1 MQTRVLSPPEG
12 DGNGGAAPERAYRL
26 VAIAASAGGLPVLR
40 EILGA
45 LPPGFALPVVVVQH
59 RSVESP
65 EVLPALLARATP
77 LRVKTAEEGDALA
90 AGTVYVA
97 PVDRHVVVRPDGT
110 LRLMDGSRIRYVR
123 SSAEPL
129 FQSAAYALDGRVIA
143 VVLTGGG
150 ANGSHGVIAVAGTG
164 GVVIVQDPDTAQQS
178 GMPRAALATGVPARV
193 LPAERIAPALLQLAS
208 ATSPR
213 AAHAALEAAP
223 AAA

>member
-1 MQTRVLSPPEG
+1 MQTRVLAPLE
-12 DGNGGAAPERAYRL
+12 GNGNGTAREPAYRL
-26 VAIAASAGGLPVLR
+26 VAIAASAGGLAVLL

-45 LPPGFALPVVVVQH
+45 LPPGFPLPIVVVQH
-59 RSVESP
+59 RSLSSP
-65 EVLPALLARATP
+65 EVFPAILARATP

-90 AGTVYVA
+90 AGTIYVA

-110 LRLMDGSRIRYVR
+110 LRLMDGRRIRFVR

-129 FQSAAYALDGRVIA
+129 FESAAYALDGRVIA

-164 GVVIVQDPDTAQQS
+164 GLVIVQDPDTAQLP
-178 GMPRAALATGVPARV
+178 GMPRAALATGVDAHV
-193 LPAERIAPALLQLAS
+193 LPAERIAPALLLLAS

-213 AAHAALEAAP
+213 AAHTALHPAFAAP
-223 AAA
+223 